1 MNSRARFAVI
11 CAVLI
16 YVAGVLWLAATSQH
30 FSTAL
35 TYSQFLEKVRTRQI
49 GSAIV
54 MGRNA
59 GAIQAICR
67 LKDGNA
73 ARTILPSDCRDAM
86 AAMQE
91 KLVDVEIR
99 DASSGPKDPNT
110 EEKKRRCAH
119 GELKGPGQ
127 SIFPWLASGLHERSY
142 ELCRRRKP
150 PESDRRRS
158 APGSQNCQR
167 EAKDRGSRLSS
178 NDRE

>member
-1 MNSRARFAVI
+1 MS
-11 CAVLI
+11 I

-99 DASSGPKDPNT
+99 DASSGPLQLVMQAAPFLLLLGVWIFLAIHKFPN
-110 EEKKRRCAH
+110 
-119 GELKGPGQ
+119 GPGQ
-127 SIFPWLASGLHERSY
+127 SIFPWLASRH
-142 ELCRRRKP
+142 
-150 PESDRRRS
+150 
-158 APGSQNCQR
+158 
-167 EAKDRGSRLSS
+167 
-178 NDRE
+178 